1 MAPIILA
8 MATRV
13 ESPPATRSILAL
25 AAGVALMQLAVASGT
40 TVASLFTADA
50 AGDGW
55 AGVPNS
61 ASVLGTAAGALWLS
75 AYMSGHGRRRGLR
88 LGYGVSALGAAL
100 AVVSIDRGSVP
111 FLLLA
116 MVMLGAGNA
125 SAQLSRYAAAEVAD
139 PNRRGLALGA
149 VVWAGT
155 VGAVLGPALIS
166 PAASLGSRLDL
177 DPLAGIFVVGL
188 GVTSI
193 AAVVIGA
200 MRRTAVSS
208 SSGAPR
214 RPPFDLLRLPRARVA
229 LVAMITGQLTMV
241 AVMTMTPLHIHHHG
255 HGLARVGF
263 VISAHTLGMFA
274 LSPLS
279 GWLTDRLGSMAVIF
293 GGFGTL
299 AISLGLAIVS
309 PGPGSV
315 ALPIALFLLGYGWN
329 LCLVGGSRLLA
340 GHGDPAVEAR
350 VQGLVDALV
359 WATSALATLASGPI
373 FATGGY
379 RVLSGAAGVIVA
391 GAAVVLARRRGP
403 LESATA

>member
-1 MAPIILA
+1 LPIIVP
-8 MATRV
+8 MRTRV
-13 ESPPATRSILAL
+13 EPSAASATRSIAAL
-25 AAGVALMQLAVASGT
+25 AAGVALMQLAVASGN
-40 TVASLFTADA
+40 TVASLFTAEA

-55 AGVPNS
+55 GGVPNT
-61 ASVLGTAAGALWLS
+61 AAVLGTAAGALLLS
-75 AYMSGHGRRRGLR
+75 AYMSAHGRRRGLR

-100 AVVSIDRGSVP
+100 AVVSINRGSVP
-111 FLLLA
+111 FLLLG

-155 VGAVLGPALIS
+155 VGAVLGPALIP

-177 DPLAGIFVVGL
+177 DPLAGIFVVAL
-188 GVTSI
+188 VVTSM
-193 AAVVIGA
+193 AALVIGA
-200 MRRTAVSS
+200 MRRTAVTP
-208 SSGAPR
+208 SSGTPR

-229 LVAMITGQLTMV
+229 LVAMLTGQLTMV

-255 HGLARVGF
+255 HGLGRVGF

-299 AISLGLAIVS
+299 AVSLGLAIVS

-340 GHGDPAVEAR
+340 GHGDPAEETR

-359 WATSALATLASGPI
+359 WATSALATLGSGPI
-373 FATGGY
+373 FAAGGY
-379 RVLSGAAGVIVA
+379 RVLSGVA
-391 GAAVVLARRRGP
+391 GLLVAAAAVVLVRRRP
-403 LESATA
+403 LKGATA

>member
-1 MAPIILA
+1 MVTPVEAPRTVA
-8 MATRV
+8 
-13 ESPPATRSILAL
+13 PAASRSILAL
-25 AAGVALMQLAVASGT
+25 AAGVALMQLAIASGS
-40 TVASLFTADA
+40 TVASLFAAEA

-55 AGVPNS
+55 GGVPNS
-61 ASVLGTAAGALWLS
+61 AVVLGTAAGALWLS
-75 AYMSGHGRRRGLR
+75 TYMSRRGRRGGLR
-88 LGYGVSALGAAL
+88 LGYGLAALGAAT
-100 AVVSIDRGSVP
+100 AVVSIERGSLL
-111 FLLLA
+111 FLLLG
-116 MVMLGAGNA
+116 MMLLGAGNGG
-125 SAQLSRYAAAEVAD
+125 AQLSRYAAAELAAPD
-139 PNRRGLALGA
+139 RRGLALGA

-155 VGAVLGPALIS
+155 IGAVVGPALIS
-166 PAASLGSRLDL
+166 PSASLGSRLDL
-177 DPLAGIFVVGL
+177 DPLAAVFVVGL
-188 GVTSI
+188 LVTAV

-200 MRRTAVSS
+200 MRRGGVPASS
-208 SSGAPR
+208 PGPS
-214 RPPFDLLRLPRARVA
+214 RPPLELLRLPRARTA
-229 LVAMITGQLTMV
+229 LVAMLTGQLTMV

-299 AISLGLAIVS
+299 AVALGLAIVS

-340 GHGDPAVEAR
+340 GRGDPVEEAR
-350 VQGLVDALV
+350 TQGLVDAAV

-373 FATGGY
+373 FAAGGY
-379 RVLSGAAGVIVA
+379 RVLSGVAGLLVA
-391 GAAVVLARRRGP
+391 GASAVLVRRRT
-403 LESATA
+403 LEAATA